1 MYPGPLF
8 WNVHTYG
15 LMIAIGL
22 ICLFIVLFTYGKKI
36 GMKSEHIDFV
46 FYLGFFAIALGFG
59 SAALFQSVY
68 NYIDDVKELGSAAKF
83 SFDGSMTFIGGLI
96 GGVAVFL
103 ILYNLLKKK
112 YPVPMTQILGV
123 APCCITVTHAFGR
136 IGCFFAGCCYGKET
150 DSFLGVQFPDL
161 PAPVHATQLYEAA
174 FLFVLFAVL
183 SFLLLKKGFKHNMSV
198 YLICYGIFR
207 FCNEFLRGD
216 YRGNFLGI
224 ISPSQ
229 FWSLCMIALGVGVI
243 YIVRY
248 LLKKEAKTQQPNVQ

>member
-1 MYPGPLF
+1 
-8 WNVHTYG
+8 
-15 LMIAIGL
+15 
-22 ICLFIVLFTYGKKI
+22 
-36 GMKSEHIDFV
+36 
-46 FYLGFFAIALGFG
+46 
-59 SAALFQSVY
+59 
-68 NYIDDVKELGSAAKF
+68 
-83 SFDGSMTFIGGLI
+83 
-96 GGVAVFL
+96 
-103 ILYNLLKKK
+103 
-112 YPVPMTQILGV
+112 MTQILGV